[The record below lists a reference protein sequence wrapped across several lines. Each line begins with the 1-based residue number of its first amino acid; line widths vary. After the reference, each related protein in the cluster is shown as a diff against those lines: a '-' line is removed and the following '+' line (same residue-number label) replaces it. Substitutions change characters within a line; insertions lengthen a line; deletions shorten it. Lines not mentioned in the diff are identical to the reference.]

1 MNDDGAVER
10 GSGTVAE
17 CVNRIGFPRGDLSGW
32 FPRHAG
38 KPASQSAKSNEPI
51 IPANAKCVADTSL
64 LLRIRENLRMNSDCK
79 SLLSLLTLP
88 ARLSRTQAADYLGF
102 EPDHITLLI
111 KAGLLKPLGRP
122 KPNSDKYFAAVKL
135 AELRQ
140 DEQWLS
146 RATQFISQHWQD
158 KNARKSKCS
167 NRMALTTEE

>member
-1 MNDDGAVER
+1 
-10 GSGTVAE
+10 
-17 CVNRIGFPRGDLSGW
+17 VN
-32 FPRHAG
+32 
-38 KPASQSAKSNEPI
+38 N
-51 IPANAKCVADTSL
+51 
-64 LLRIRENLRMNSDCK
+64 DCK
-79 SLLSLLTLP
+79 SFLSLITLP

-146 RATQFISQHWQD
+146 RATMFISQHWKD
-158 KNARKSKCS
+158 KNARKSQEQ
-167 NRMALTTEE
+167 NGEMETTEKQSRQSTHLPDRN